1 MLRLQYDP
9 YVVVRVQE
17 AISGGG
23 GGVVVRADV
32 VPAW

>member
-23 GGVVVRADV
+23 GVVVRADV